1 MAKFK
6 HLTILNRVEIQS
18 CLDRGF
24 RFYEIAKQ
32 LNKDPTTIAK
42 EVKKHLIRKETGC
55 GGQAYNPCVY
65 VPRCYEVKICG
76 VRNCFTRKSCPSCGK
91 CITVCP
97 RYLEYKCP
105 KLSRPPYCC
114 NGCSG
119 LKGCRLT
126 KYFYKASEAH
136 EQYMR
141 HLSESRQGSLITPA
155 EVERICDLMYPLIL
169 KGQSVHHIIATHKD
183 EIMLIERTVYS
194 YIDSNV
200 LNIKNIDLPRKVRY
214 RQRKVEK
221 ILKIDKFCREGRTYD
236 DYLVF
241 IEKNDYPAVVQMD
254 SVKGDM
260 SGKVL
265 LTIHFVSTS
274 FMLAF
279 LRDANTAKSVADVFN
294 YLYSL
299 LGRERFIKLFP
310 VILTDN
316 GSEFSDPTKI
326 EFDENGERRTY
337 IFYCDRNRSNQKG
350 NIEVNHEFIR
360 RISPKGVSFDSRTQ
374 DDINLMMSHIN
385 SYKRKR
391 LNDQSPFSAF
401 SLFYGKDIP
410 RLLGIKEIEPDSI
423 VLTTKLFKK

>member
-1 MAKFK
+1 M
-6 HLTILNRVEIQS
+6 
-18 CLDRGF
+18 
-24 RFYEIAKQ
+24 
-32 LNKDPTTIAK
+32 
-42 EVKKHLIRKETGC
+42 
-55 GGQAYNPCVY
+55 
-65 VPRCYEVKICG
+65 
-76 VRNCFTRKSCPSCGK
+76 
-91 CITVCP
+91 
-97 RYLEYKCP
+97 
-105 KLSRPPYCC
+105 LS
-114 NGCSG
+114 
-119 LKGCRLT
+119 
-126 KYFYKASEAH
+126 
-136 EQYMR
+136 
-141 HLSESRQGSLITPA
+141 
-155 EVERICDLMYPLIL
+155 
-169 KGQSVHHIIATHKD
+169 
-183 EIMLIERTVYS
+183 ERTVYS